1 MVQGPPGYA
10 RGRLSDYHPLM
21 SSIDATLA
29 MFHELD
35 RTQQETWDLLSQPD
49 TSMFAGARKRAT
61 LDAFFP
67 NGQAGDYVP
76 VPTPPPRGDK
86 EEWIAKYKNRVIH
99 PRVIYAAQAGSRG
112 SEDVVVVYTNKLD
125 SKSKDLWIRLTV
137 ADRDGEPKVVGQE
150 TRCSS
155 CHGAGCGDCGKKGWL
170 HVGTKMKPLKVTETR
185 RLIEPEDRQSKIAYE
200 ALA

>member
-1 MVQGPPGYA
+1 
-10 RGRLSDYHPLM
+10 M

-185 RLIEPEDRQSKIAYE
+185 RLVEPEDRQSKIAYE